1 MAKLTDNRPFPPRV
15 IRSLLTNKC
24 CGLSTVRV
32 DGYVAL
38 EITVTTAGEG
48 CQDNQV
54 LEECLRHG
62 RTWFFFLSLGNMG
75 AMILLP
81 LHYRDS

>member
-38 EITVTTAGEG
+38 EITVTTGGGG
-48 CQDNQV
+48 CQDNQRY
-54 LEECLRHG
+54 LRNASDMAELG
-62 RTWFFFLSLGNMG
+62 FSLRLWGTWRL
-75 AMILLP
+75 
-81 LHYRDS
+81 